1 MDKNTVIAFNTAY
14 AAEPTEAE
22 KQLVN
27 DMLNIWGKLEAT
39 AGRNPSNYR
48 RGVLFGLA
56 LQKAIAAGEIILPEV
71 RAKRKEKTATG
82 LQGTGN
88 E

>member
-1 MDKNTVIAFNTAY
+1 MDRKTVLAFYLAY
-14 AAEPTEAE
+14 AAEPTEPE
-22 KQLVN
+22 KKLVN
-27 DMLNIWGKLEAT
+27 DLLTVWGKQEPA
-39 AGRNPSNYR
+39 AAKNPAMFR
-48 RGVLFGLA
+48 KGVIFGMK
-56 LQKAIAAGEIILPEV
+56 LQQAIAAGEIVLPEV